1 MIILVTEKEGGHWK
15 PIEISYPGGE
25 EVFAVCLPDGTI
37 WDKMIGIDGV
47 TKMSKEDMED
57 NYKDWEFILI
67 DSDIQKKLNNWRH
80 TYLIRILGI
89 TNLNDITRVLI
100 ARKEISNG

>member
-1 MIILVTEKEGGHWK
+1 
-15 PIEISYPGGE
+15 
-25 EVFAVCLPDGTI
+25 
-37 WDKMIGIDGV
+37 
-47 TKMSKEDMED
+47 MED